1 MKTKSTWD
9 EWIVKQIEIDEKE
22 NEFKIKNSSKEGWH
36 HKTEISPGIFYS
48 GSWENGKMCGEGR
61 MTFPDGT
68 EVRAIWVN
76 DNPKNVSYIIN
87 PKQAKKNKA
96 KEEYLK
102 NFEPSIFK
110 YVIYSLFFVSI
121 IPIMMFT
128 NDFLESK
135 DVHVFFIGITLI
147 AEGILYM
154 WLIVTHI
161 NWRLM
166 GSD

>member
-87 PKQAKKNKA
+87 PKQAKKNKT

-110 YVIYSLFFVSI
+110 NILMFLYFISI
-121 IPIMMFT
+121 IPLTMLT
-128 NDFLESK
+128 KDFLDGN
-135 DVHVFFIGITLI
+135 DVHDFFV
-147 AEGILYM
+147 
-154 WLIVTHI
+154 WLILLVEIVFYIWVMVTQI
-161 NWRLM
+161 NWRLL